1 MHNAAMPTAA
11 ENREELS
18 SGACVV
24 SVQHL
29 GKRYETEAESREILR
44 DITFSLS
51 AGQSLAI
58 MGPSGSGKTTLLN
71 IIGTLDTPSSGAVN
85 ILGRNPF
92 ALPEREL
99 ASFRNSTVGF
109 VFQTHHL
116 LPQCSVLENVLLP
129 VVARRFGPVRAATVR
144 ERCLPLADARGSDK
158 SLPAREESGA
168 RALRLLERVGLS
180 ARLHDRP
187 ARLSGGER
195 QRAAVVRALINGPRV
210 LLADEP
216 TGSLDHA
223 SAENIGALLAE
234 LKQEENVA
242 LIVVTHTPDLARRM
256 DAVMQLREGR
266 LVPG

>member
-1 MHNAAMPTAA
+1 MLPPTD
-11 ENREELS
+11 
-18 SGACVV
+18 SGARNRNSLEASPATNQCVV

-29 GKRYETEAESREILR
+29 SKRYETEAESREILK

-71 IIGTLDTPSSGAVN
+71 IIGTLDTPSSGEVT

-92 ALPEREL
+92 TLPEREL
-99 ASFRNSTVGF
+99 ALFRNRTAGF
-109 VFQTHHL
+109 VFQSHHL

-129 VVARRFGPVRAATVR
+129 AVVRGPVSGG
-144 ERCLPLADARGSDK
+144 ERRGGIGTP
-158 SLPAREESGA
+158 PAPEEVYA
-168 RALRLLERVGLS
+168 RALRLLERVGLK

-195 QRAAVVRALINGPRV
+195 QRAAVVRALINAPRM

-234 LKQEENVA
+234 LKREENVA
-242 LIVVTHTPDLARRM
+242 LIVVTHTPDLARRL
-256 DAVMQLREGR
+256 DAVMQLRDGV
-266 LVPG
+266 LAPA